1 MADSHAAS
9 SRTFGR
15 QIFLMLGAGA
25 VALIGLMAWAGGEW
39 LSRSM
44 NRQTDLLLVDAAER
58 SAALVQQ
65 LMMDRVGIVELLGRS
80 PAVVDA
86 AVAGEREATRTGIGN
101 TPIDLIEARFAQQRS
116 LDGNPRVRAYLR
128 DVLAITD
135 VAEILVTESHGLNA
149 ITTQRTSDF
158 VQRDEEWWT
167 EAFRDGLG
175 RARASYDESA
185 RSISISQASAI
196 REGASGLPVGV
207 IKVVFGVKDIDA
219 ELSSAAKA
227 SGVNVDLIDEGG
239 RVVASSTNA
248 ERMQPLAGLTLGTDR
263 TTRSIGSDSTA
274 QRVALAATDDGRWYI
289 AARIQER
296 VNHEP
301 IMEAKR
307 ILFAGAAVLVA
318 LVAVALLIV
327 SRFVSRRVTAPA
339 SALALAAERVAKGDL
354 TSDVVAGAEDDE
366 IGRLGRATETM
377 VGELRRLV
385 SAIRD
390 SAQETAAMSAE
401 ITAGSEEMSAAA
413 SEMARTS
420 CELSEQ
426 SGDMAQTIQRT
437 AADAGTLR
445 EIAER
450 VSADAL
456 DGVKRNTRLRV
467 LATENRARLDK
478 SAVALETL
486 SAEAETSAASTAAL
500 ALASEEI
507 RAFVTLVRKIARQSK
522 LLALNASMEAAR
534 AGEQGEGFAVVASE
548 IRTLATTANQ
558 AAERTERLVND
569 VLGRVEASRD
579 SSKRTVATVSGVR
592 LATQEA
598 VASFEQVEAAVVDA
612 ENWASATERA
622 ATDSSALVREMTDR
636 LDNLARGTESFA
648 AAMQQV
654 AASSQ
659 EQSASTEEIASAAA
673 AQAVSAQRLSDLVAT
688 FRLAER
694 RPAITVMEKRASNAG
709 VSVLLPVT

>member
-1 MADSHAAS
+1 MADSRAAS

-25 VALIGLMAWAGGEW
+25 VVVIGLMAWAGGAW

-44 NRQTDLLLVDAAER
+44 SRQTDLLLVDAAER
-58 SAALVQQ
+58 SSALVQQ
-65 LMMDRVGIVELLGRS
+65 LMTDRAGVVELLGRS

-86 AVAGEREATRTGIGN
+86 AIAGAREADRLGIGD
-101 TPIDLIEARFAQQRS
+101 TPIEQIEARFAQQRS
-116 LDGNPRVRAYLR
+116 LNGDPRVRAYLR
-128 DVLAITD
+128 DMLGATD

-149 ITTQRTSDF
+149 VTTQRTSDF

-207 IKVVFGVKDIDA
+207 IKLVFGVKVIDA
-219 ELSSAAKA
+219 ELSRAARA
-227 SGVNVDLIDEGG
+227 SGVDVDLIDEGG
-239 RVVASSTNA
+239 RVVASSSSV

-263 TTRSIGSDSTA
+263 STRSIGSDSSA
-274 QRVALAATDDGRWYI
+274 QRVALAATDDGRWYV
-289 AARIQER
+289 AARKQER
-296 VNHEP
+296 VTHEP
-301 IMEAKR
+301 IAEAKR
-307 ILFAGAAVLVA
+307 ALFAGAATLIVLI
-318 LVAVALLIV
+318 AVALLLV

-354 TSDVVAGAEDDE
+354 ASDVMAGVEDDE
-366 IGRLGRATETM
+366 IGRLGRATASM

-426 SGDMAQTIQRT
+426 SADMAQTIQRT
-437 AADAGTLR
+437 AMDAGTLK
-445 EIAER
+445 EIADR

-467 LATENRARLDK
+467 LATENRARLDQ
-478 SAVALETL
+478 SALALETL
-486 SAEAETSAASTAAL
+486 TAEAETSAAATAAL

-548 IRTLATTANQ
+548 IRTLATTAHQ

-592 LATQEA
+592 LATREA

-622 ATDSSALVREMTDR
+622 AADSSALVREMTDR
-636 LDNLARGTESFA
+636 LDDLARGTESFA

-654 AASSQ
+654 AASSE
-659 EQSASTEEIASAAA
+659 EQSASTEEIAAAAA
-673 AQAVSAQRLSDLVAT
+673 AQAISAERLSALVAT
-688 FRLAER
+688 FRLAEQ
-694 RPAITVMEKRASNAG
+694 RPSITAAGQRQSHATASL
-709 VSVLLPVT
+709 LLPAT

>member
-1 MADSHAAS
+1 MADSHTAS

-15 QIFLMLGAGA
+15 RIFLMLGAGA
-25 VALIGLMAWAGGEW
+25 VVLVGLMAWSGGEW

-44 NRQTDLLLVDAAER
+44 SRQTDLLLVDAAER

-65 LMMDRVGIVELLGRS
+65 LISDRGRLVELLAGS

-86 AVAGEREATRTGIGN
+86 ALAGKREVARLGIADASIDQIEERYAEQRTLNGDTRLR
-101 TPIDLIEARFAQQRS
+101 D
-116 LDGNPRVRAYLR
+116 YLR
-128 DVLAITD
+128 GVVATAD
-135 VAEILVTESHGLNA
+135 VAEIIVTESHGLNA

-167 EAFRDGLG
+167 EAIRDGLG
-175 RARASYDESA
+175 QARASYDESA
-185 RSISISQASAI
+185 RTVSISQASAI
-196 REGASGLPVGV
+196 REGATGIPAGV
-207 IKVVFGVKDIDA
+207 IKVVFGVRNIDA
-219 ELSSAAKA
+219 ELSRATRK
-227 SGVNVDLIDEGG
+227 SGVSVDLIDESG
-239 RVVASSTNA
+239 RVVASSSTA
-248 ERMQPLAGLTLGTDR
+248 ERMQPLAGLTLGNDR
-263 TTRSIGSDSTA
+263 SIRSIGRDSSA
-274 QRVALAATDDGRWYI
+274 ERVALAATEDGRWFI
-289 AARIQER
+289 AARMPER
-296 VNHEP
+296 VTQGP
-301 IMEAKR
+301 IGKAR
-307 ILFAGAAVLVA
+307 RALFAGAAGMVVLIA
-318 LVAVALLIV
+318 IALLFV

-339 SALALAAERVAKGDL
+339 AVLALAAERVARGDL
-354 TSDVVAGAEDDE
+354 TSDVIGGAEDDE

-401 ITAGSEEMSAAA
+401 ITAGSEQMSASA

-420 CELSEQ
+420 SELSEQ
-426 SGDMAQTIQRT
+426 SADMAQTIQR
-437 AADAGTLR
+437 AAVDAGTLR

-456 DGVKRNTRLRV
+456 DGVRRNTRLRV
-467 LATENRARLDK
+467 LATENRARLDQ

-486 SAEAETSAASTAAL
+486 TSEAETSAAATAEL

-548 IRTLATTANQ
+548 IRTLAATAHQ

-569 VLGRVEASRD
+569 VLSRVEASRD

-592 LATQEA
+592 LATREA

-622 ATDSSALVREMTDR
+622 AADSSALVREMTDR
-636 LDNLARGTESFA
+636 LDDLARGTESFA
-648 AAMQQV
+648 AAMQEV

-659 EQSASTEEIASAAA
+659 EQSASTEEIAAAA
-673 AQAVSAQRLSDLVAT
+673 SVQAVSAQRLSDLVAT
-688 FRLAER
+688 FRLAEQKVAVTK
-694 RPAITVMEKRASNAG
+694 PMDKSSNGRAP
-709 VSVLLPVT
+709 VLLPAT

>member
-1 MADSHAAS
+1 MADSHTAS

-15 QIFLMLGAGA
+15 QIFLMLGASA
-25 VALIGLMAWAGGEW
+25 VVLIGIMAWVCGEW

-44 NRQTDLLLVDAAER
+44 SGQTDVLLVDAAER
-58 SAALVQQ
+58 SAAHVQQ
-65 LMMDRVGIVELLGRS
+65 LMTDRVRFVELLGRS
-80 PAVVDA
+80 PSVVDA
-86 AVAGEREATRTGIGN
+86 ARAGEREATRLGIGD
-101 TPIDLIEARFAQQRS
+101 TPIDQIEARFAQQRS
-116 LDGNPRVRAYLR
+116 LNVDARVRDYLR
-128 DVLAITD
+128 DMLKTTG
-135 VAEILVTESHGLNA
+135 VAEILITESHGFNA

-158 VQRDEEWWT
+158 VQRDEDWWT
-167 EAFRDGLG
+167 EAIRDGLG

-185 RSISISQASAI
+185 RTISISQASAI
-196 REGASGLPVGV
+196 RESAGGSPVGV
-207 IKVVFGVKDIDA
+207 IKVVFEVSHIDA
-219 ELSSAAKA
+219 ELARATRK
-227 SGVNVDLIDEGG
+227 SGVDVDLIDESG
-239 RVVASSTNA
+239 RVVASSSTA
-248 ERMQPLAGLTLGTDR
+248 ERMQPLAGLVLGSDR
-263 TTRSIGSDSTA
+263 STRSIGSDSSA
-274 QRVALAATDDGRWYI
+274 ERVALATTEDGHWYV
-289 AARIQER
+289 AARMPEDVTQ
-296 VNHEP
+296 EP
-301 IMEAKR
+301 IREAKR
-307 ILFAGAAVLVA
+307 ALFAGAATLVVLI
-318 LVAVALLIV
+318 AVALLFV

-339 SALALAAERVAKGDL
+339 SALALAAERVARGDL
-354 TSDVVAGAEDDE
+354 TSDVIAGVEDDE

-401 ITAGSEEMSAAA
+401 ITAGSEQMSASA

-420 CELSEQ
+420 SELSEQ
-426 SGDMAQTIQRT
+426 SADMAQTIQRT
-437 AADAGTLR
+437 AADASTLR

-450 VSADAL
+450 VTADAL

-467 LATENRARLDK
+467 LATENRARLDQ

-486 SAEAETSAASTAAL
+486 TAEAETSAAATAAL

-548 IRTLATTANQ
+548 IRTLAATAHQ
-558 AAERTERLVND
+558 ASERTERLVND

-592 LATQEA
+592 LATREA

-622 ATDSSALVREMTDR
+622 AADSSALVREMTDR
-636 LDNLARGTESFA
+636 LDDLARGTESFA

-654 AASSQ
+654 AASSE
-659 EQSASTEEIASAAA
+659 EQSASTEEIAAAA
-673 AQAVSAQRLSDLVAT
+673 SAQAVSAQRLSDLVST
-688 FRLAER
+688 FQLAEQR
-694 RPAITVMEKRASNAG
+694 VPAPAMGKRASNPA
-709 VSVLLPVT
+709 VPVLLPAT